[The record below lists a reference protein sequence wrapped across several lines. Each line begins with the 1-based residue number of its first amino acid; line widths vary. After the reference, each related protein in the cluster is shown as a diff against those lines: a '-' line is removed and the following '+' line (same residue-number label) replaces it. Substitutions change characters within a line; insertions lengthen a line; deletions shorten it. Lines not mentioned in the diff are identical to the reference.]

1 MNFLI
6 NEQKNKEYYLNNLLH
21 LGLNIVLAVIIIYFG
36 INNIKYKCK
45 IEGNNESNDTEY
57 GKNNSLY
64 NSLEQ
69 YLIGD
74 EEHVK
79 KDILNKLI
87 DKTNNI
93 LVCLYNSNDNIK
105 KDPNQTGNI
114 KKEKENAINNY
125 VKQDFIPVFIPNITT
140 YFLQSAFDTII
151 KQIQYNNRST
161 DNKFN
166 ITEHDNQIIKDI
178 IYRINND
185 LESNDTNNYTHTI
198 SGNNEYDYYN
208 IMKKFQKDI
217 IGDNDVDKYFNLLDL
232 KFKTED
238 MLKDLSNINKIKD
251 TIKLLEDVSSKN
263 LKDPTQTK
271 HIKNN
276 RKNYIDTYITKDF
289 IPAFISNR
297 TSKFLQSTFDCII
310 KQIQNDDKTNKEFI
324 INKQDYN
331 IIKKTIYRIN
341 K

>member
-1 MNFLI
+1 
-6 NEQKNKEYYLNNLLH
+6 
-21 LGLNIVLAVIIIYFG
+21 
-36 INNIKYKCK
+36 
-45 IEGNNESNDTEY
+45 
-57 GKNNSLY
+57 
-64 NSLEQ
+64 
-69 YLIGD
+69 
-74 EEHVK
+74 
-79 KDILNKLI
+79 
-87 DKTNNI
+87 
-93 LVCLYNSNDNIK
+93 
-105 KDPNQTGNI
+105 
-114 KKEKENAINNY
+114 
-125 VKQDFIPVFIPNITT
+125 
-140 YFLQSAFDTII
+140 
-151 KQIQYNNRST
+151 
-161 DNKFN
+161 
-166 ITEHDNQIIKDI
+166 
-178 IYRINND
+178 
-185 LESNDTNNYTHTI
+185 
-198 SGNNEYDYYN
+198 
-208 IMKKFQKDI
+208 MKKFQKDI